1 MDPSLGED
9 RPSAPLS
16 RSSTNS
22 VPFTSGE
29 LMTRENISVVDTF
42 TCARP
47 GMSETL
53 FERDVSDWLKDRRGG
68 AFEAVRLQLSEV
80 RLFFCPHS
88 HALMGYGAI
97 GMEKW
102 RFPDD
107 VEVPLWVLQYAG
119 VHTQF
124 RHQPNVASDARFGK
138 RLLRGMLEEVRARG
152 TCKQVGLF
160 VAPENPMKDWY
171 RDHFHFQELDIE
183 KDGDRTW
190 VRMVRAIIL

>member
-1 MDPSLGED
+1 MDVSRGED
-9 RPSAPLS
+9 RPIA
-16 RSSTNS
+16 RSSQPATEP
-22 VPFTSGE
+22 VPFASGE
-29 LMTRENISVVDTF
+29 LLTRAHTSFVDTF

-47 GMSETL
+47 GMTATL
-53 FERDVSDWLKDRRGG
+53 FEQDVSDWLKDRRAG
-68 AFEAVRLQLSEV
+68 AFEAVRLRLSEV

-124 RHQPNVASDARFGK
+124 RHQQNIASEARFGK

-160 VAPENPMKDWY
+160 VDPENPMKDWY
-171 RDHFHFQELDIE
+171 RDNFLFQELDIE
-183 KDGDRTW
+183 QDGDRTW
-190 VRMVRAIIL
+190 VRMVRAILI

>member
-1 MDPSLGED
+1 MEASPDEGRSNAPSS
-9 RPSAPLS
+9 RPSTDP
-16 RSSTNS
+16 

-29 LMTRENISVVDTF
+29 LLTQAHLSVVDTF

-47 GMSETL
+47 GMSESP
-53 FERDVSDWLKDRRGG
+53 FEQDVSGWLQDRRAG
-68 AFEAVRLQLSEV
+68 AFEAARLRLSEV
-80 RLFFCPHS
+80 RLFFCPDS

-97 GMEKW
+97 GTEKW
-102 RFPDD
+102 RFPDGL
-107 VEVPLWVLQYAG
+107 EVPLWVLQYAG